1 MGQRGSAEP
10 WRAPKQLEVLQTGR
24 GIERV
29 SAAQLLGG
37 GGGHLG
43 MQPVKYLGAG
53 DVGGHSK
60 GDGKSLGLVLE
71 DTWSPCQ
78 T

>member
-37 GGGHLG
+37 G
-43 MQPVKYLGAG
+43 VASG
-53 DVGGHSK
+53 DAASEVFGS
-60 GDGKSLGLVLE
+60 
-71 DTWSPCQ
+71 W
-78 T
+78 